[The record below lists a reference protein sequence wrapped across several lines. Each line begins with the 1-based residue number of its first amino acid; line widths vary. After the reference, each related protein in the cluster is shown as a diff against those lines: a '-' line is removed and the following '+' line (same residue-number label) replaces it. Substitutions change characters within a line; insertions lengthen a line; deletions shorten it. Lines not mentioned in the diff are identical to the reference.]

1 MSTPKYK
8 KIVQSIEDMIIN
20 GRLKRGDR
28 LPSLN
33 ELREKHSISRDTV
46 LMGFN
51 ELKHRGVIKS
61 VVGKGYYVTSE
72 SVAVQMKIFLLF
84 DEMNSF
90 KEVLYNSFLSQFTDA
105 QVDVYFHHFNK
116 KLFERLITD
125 AQGNYS
131 HYVIMPANFDQPEEI
146 INTIPA
152 DKVYILDQVPDALR
166 PFPSVYQNFEIDIF
180 NGLSA
185 GLESLYNYQEIIL
198 LHTDKKQPLAFVNG
212 CKRFCQQHGFSF
224 EICNSVA
231 DISLK
236 MGTVYL
242 TLDDQDLIYL
252 IKSIKESS
260 LEIARD
266 IGIISYNDTMLKEV
280 VADGITT
287 ISTDFELMGTTLASM
302 ILNQEVARLHNPSHF
317 ISRNS
322 L

>member
-1 MSTPKYK
+1 MSIPKYK
-8 KIVQSIEDMIIN
+8 KIVKSVEDMIIN
-20 GRLKRGDR
+20 GRLKKGDQ

-33 ELREKHSISRDTV
+33 ELKDRHSISRDTV

-116 KLFERLITD
+116 KLFERLIND

-131 HYVIMPANFDQPEEI
+131 HYVIMPANFDRPELV
-146 INTIPA
+146 INTLPS
-152 DKVYILDQVPDALR
+152 DKVYILDQVPDSLR
-166 PFPSVYQNFEIDIF
+166 QFPSVYQNFETDMY
-180 NGLSA
+180 NGLLA
-185 GLESLYNYQEIIL
+185 GLESLRNYHKITL
-198 LHTDKKQPLAFVNG
+198 LHTDKKQPLAFVSG
-212 CKRFCQQHGFSF
+212 FERFCQQHGFAF

-231 DISLK
+231 DIILNKGS
-236 MGTVYL
+236 VYL

-252 IKSIKESS
+252 IKSIKESDY
-260 LEIARD
+260 EIARD

-302 ILNQEVARLHNPSHF
+302 ILNNETGRLHNPSSF